1 MHQKIVY
8 VMLFI
13 LITATLALSGCTQHS
28 QAENGETIEITD
40 MAGRTVEVPEDVDRV
55 VGIEAG
61 SLRLLTYLNA
71 TNKVVG
77 VEDFEK
83 RDHKRPYIMA
93 HPELTDL
100 PSIGP
105 QHGGDAELIAAQD
118 PDVIF
123 WTYTKAGD
131 ADDLQQKTGIPVVVM
146 EYGRPHEEGRKTFYD
161 ALRLMGDI
169 LDKEERAE
177 DLVQY
182 MNATI
187 QELNH
192 RAEGISEEEKPTV
205 YVGGVAHRGAHGITS
220 TEPAYAPFEYVNARN
235 VASSIGLEHAMVSKE
250 KLIQWNPE
258 IMFVDRQGYS
268 LVEKDLEG
276 AEYRS
281 LDAIEN
287 EQLYG
292 ILPYNYYTTNYATV
306 LANAYYIGKVLYPDK
321 FSDIGSQEKADEIYA
336 KFVGEPVYEEM
347 ENEFGGFGR
356 LDLG

>member
-1 MHQKIVY
+1 MGQKIVY
-8 VMLFI
+8 LIIVILF
-13 LITATLALSGCTQHS
+13 TVTLALSGCAQSS
-28 QAENGETIEITD
+28 QAGDEETIEITD

-55 VGIEAG
+55 AGIEAG
-61 SLRLLTYLNA
+61 SLRLITYLNA
-71 TNKVVG
+71 THKVVG
-77 VEDFEK
+77 VEDYEK

-93 HPELTDL
+93 NPKLTDL

-105 QHGGDAELIAAQD
+105 QHGGDAELIAVQD

-131 ADDLQQKTGIPVVVM
+131 ADDLQQKTGIPVVVV

-182 MNATI
+182 MNTTI

-192 RAEGISEEEKPTV
+192 RTKDISKEEKPTV
-205 YVGGVAHRGAHGITS
+205 YVGGVAYRGAHGIMS
-220 TEPAYAPFEYVNARN
+220 TEPAYAPFEYLNAIN

-250 KLIQWNPE
+250 KLIQWNPD

-276 AEYRS
+276 TEYQS
-281 LDAIEN
+281 LDAIKN
-287 EQLYG
+287 DRLYG

-306 LANAYYIGKVLYPDK
+306 LANAYYISEVLYPDK
-321 FSDIGSQEKADEIYA
+321 FSDIDPQEKADEIYN
-336 KFVGEPVYEEM
+336 KFVGKPVYEEM